1 MVLSSV
7 DVVVTP
13 LSAAQAQRIALA
25 AQGFGRPLPSAPGI
39 RQLAST
45 IERLG
50 LLQLDSLNV
59 FERSHY
65 LPVFARLGAYSK
77 ADLDRLTFANTSRYI
92 EYWAHEASII
102 PLSTLP
108 LWRWK
113 MEATKQRHLA
123 DPASWV
129 HAHSGMLDWLRAELA
144 STGPLPASRI
154 EYDAEQRRGGWWEWS
169 DVKRGL
175 EYLFAWGEVVSAG
188 RTRFERTYGLAE
200 QVLPTELLAAEVPK
214 ADAIRQLLIRAARA
228 HGIGTASDLSDY
240 YRLKSV
246 DTAPVLRDL
255 VDEGELVLASVAGWE
270 TAGRNRDVY
279 LHRDARVPR
288 RIDTAAL
295 LSPFDPVV
303 WERNRA
309 LRMFGFHY
317 RIEIYTPEHKRI
329 FGYYTLPVLIDNRI
343 VGRIDLKNDRQNRV
357 LRVQAAWNEAG
368 MATGLEGRIAELLRS
383 AAAWQGLE
391 EIVMVDRGDLA
402 RPLAAELGL
411 SVVPWV
417 HAVPVLLDDTLPPE
431 NAVPL
436 EESVPLDETV
446 PQG

>member
-1 MVLSSV
+1 MRAAGFFAVSVALGSV
-7 DVVVTP
+7 DCVATH
-13 LSAAQAQRIALA
+13 LSFAQAQRIALA
-25 AQGFGRPLPSAPGI
+25 AQGFGRPHPATPGI

-50 LLQLDSLNV
+50 LLQLDSVNV

-65 LPVFARLGAYSK
+65 LPVFARVGAYNK
-77 ADLDRLTFANTSRYI
+77 TDLDRLTFANTSRYI

-102 PLSTLP
+102 PLSALP

-113 MEATKQRHLA
+113 MDQTKQRHLA
-123 DPASWV
+123 DPTSWV

-175 EYLFAWGEVVSAG
+175 EFLFAWGEVVSAG

-200 QVLPTELLAAEVPK
+200 QVLPAEVMTSSVPK
-214 ADAIRQLLIRAARA
+214 ADAIRELLLRASRA

-240 YRLKSV
+240 YRLKSA
-246 DTAPVLRDL
+246 DTAAVLRDL
-255 VDEGELVLASVAGWE
+255 VEEGELLPVTVAGWD
-270 TAGRNRDVY
+270 ALGRQREVY

-288 RIDTAAL
+288 RIDAAAL

-303 WERNRA
+303 WERSRA

-317 RIEIYTPEHKRI
+317 RIEIYTPEHKRV

-357 LRVQAAWNEAG
+357 LRVQSAWNEAG
-368 MATGLEGRIAELLRS
+368 MATGLEGRIVDLLRS
-383 AAAWQGLE
+383 TAAWQGLE
-391 EIVMVDRGDLA
+391 EIMVVDRGDLA
-402 RPLAAELGL
+402 RALAAELGQ

-417 HAVPVLLDDTLPPE
+417 RAEPAPV
-431 NAVPL
+431 
-436 EESVPLDETV
+436 
-446 PQG
+446 G